1 MKRLAIAVLGMV
13 MVGMAGSAISWA
25 EEPKIPGNQWEI
37 GPEVYYFRYEEP
49 NVNVKFQGPMYGI
62 AAAFTHHN
70 SNHLMLK
77 AEGRGAYGEV
87 DYTGSGTLDG
97 IQDYAVEG
105 RLAAGYDISLGEDKS
120 LTPFFGLGDRYLND
134 DSSGKT
140 SSTGA
145 SGYKRESNYLYSPIG
160 LEFSAKLNDGW
171 RIGVSA
177 EYDVFWKGQQK
188 SHLENVAAGLNEI
201 SNDQNH
207 GYGARGSIKFQKT
220 GERFDLVIGPYVRWW
235 SIQDSELANVTYG
248 GTLIGFAYEPKNETL
263 EAGGAIAI
271 HF

>member
-1 MKRLAIAVLGMV
+1 MRMRYWVGACMV
-13 MVGMAGSAISWA
+13 WLTACSMSWA
-25 EEPKIPGNQWEI
+25 AEIEVPRNGWEI

-49 NVNVKFQGPMYGI
+49 NVNVKFQGPMYGV
-62 AAAFTHHN
+62 AAAFTRHN
-70 SNHLMLK
+70 PNHLMLK

-87 DYTGSGTLDG
+87 DYTGSGTIDG

-105 RLAAGYDISLGEDKS
+105 RLTAGYDISFGEDKS

-134 DSSGKT
+134 DSSGRV

-145 SGYKRESNYLYSPIG
+145 SGYQRESNYLYGPIG

-188 SHLENVAAGLNEI
+188 SHLEDVAAGLSTI

-207 GYGARGSIKFQKT
+207 GYGARGSIKFQRL
-220 GERFDLVIGPYVRWW
+220 GERIDILIGPYVRWW
-235 SIQDSELANVTYG
+235 SIRDSERANITYG
-248 GTLIGFAYEPKNETL
+248 GSIIGFAYEPKNETL
-263 EAGGAIAI
+263 EVGGTIAI
-271 HF
+271 RF